1 MNGFKKPEKNILFGF
16 IFILIWFLS
25 IVIVTAAPQR
35 CFAVEPW
42 GIYVERIKDTE
53 GLERCKICGKILGIG
68 SIHMDAEAIVVNHLK
83 NTLKEMEIDFI
94 DNKGTDRYIHV
105 LIYRFM
111 ERRGGNLAV
120 ERPASVG
127 FHIHLIEKN
136 NNLKKVY
143 VFDET
148 QQALS
153 QNVFKLRSF
162 LKRRARWLTASEL
175 AEEGIYEALQTLK
188 EDLR

>member
-1 MNGFKKPEKNILFGF
+1 MNGLKKPIKSLLFSFMCILV
-16 IFILIWFLS
+16 WFLW
-25 IVIVTAAPQR
+25 IVINVSPQI
-35 CFAVEPW
+35 CSAGEPW
-42 GIYVERIKDTE
+42 GIYVERIEDTG
-53 GLERCKICGKILGIG
+53 GLERCKICGKIIRIG
-68 SIHMDAEAIVVNHLK
+68 SIHMDAELIVENHLK
-83 NTLKEMEIDFI
+83 NTLKDMEINFI
-94 DNKGTDRYIHV
+94 DGRGTDRYIHV
-105 LIYRFM
+105 FIYRFI
-111 ERRGGNLAV
+111 ERIGGNLAV

-127 FHIHLIEKN
+127 LHIHLIEKN

-162 LKRRARWLTASEL
+162 LKRRARWLTAYEL